1 MKRKINSLIVSGL
14 LLGQL
19 AVSAQDNQ
27 SVSADTTNNTQPATE
42 AAAPVEATQS
52 QPVAEPVAETPAP
65 VETETVAA
73 TPVADSSNAVTIPLI
88 VMDEVPLTDAIKNL
102 ARQANI
108 NYMLDPKINFGQ
120 PGPDGRPVPQPNV
133 SIRWENISAGQ
144 ALNALLNNYG
154 LQLIEDQKTK
164 ISRVT
169 VKDPAAPDPLI
180 TKIIQLKYASP
191 SNMLAS
197 VQTALVDKR
206 SKIMPDV
213 RTSQLVVLA
222 TEKELDTLDKLIERL
237 DTPTKQVLIEA
248 RLLETRINPTSIK
261 GIDWTGTLAAQH
273 ATFGNN
279 ALPGTPAQTTPV
291 LDPGGSGT
299 VIGSTTTPG
308 TIGGILNGVG
318 GGSGLLGSLSKGSFF
333 QPATAFMNA
342 DGVSLVLSFL
352 NNNAETKILSSPRT
366 VTLDNET
373 AHIEVGQQ
381 YPIINVTAGTANTTG
396 GSSISYSNLTV
407 ALDVTPRISANDFIN
422 LKVSPHAM
430 RLQQVQK
437 FTAGGQSFDVPIFD
451 TRMIDTSVMIPSG
464 HTLVMGGL
472 MEDDVAMQNTKV
484 PLLGDI
490 PGLGYLFRKDSK
502 SRTKQ
507 NLIIFI
513 TPTIVQA
520 GDFQTTKTE
529 FLKTPVPKSDSLEK
543 DWSAWDSGKPRDW
556 SKPAKFQDFSTQ

>member
-1 MKRKINSLIVSGL
+1 MKRKINSLIASGL

-19 AVSAQDNQ
+19 AASAQDNQ
-27 SVSADTTNNTQPATE
+27 AVSADTTTNTQPA
-42 AAAPVEATQS
+42 AEATAAVAAT
-52 QPVAEPVAETPAP
+52 QPQATAEPVAETAASA
-65 VETETVAA
+65 EAAAA
-73 TPVADSSNAVTIPLI
+73 TSDLDSSNAVTVPLI

-120 PGPDGRPVPQPNV
+120 PGPDGRPIPQPNV

-144 ALNALLNNYG
+144 ALNALLNNYS
-154 LQLIEDQKTK
+154 LQLVEDTKTK
-164 ISRVT
+164 IARIST
-169 VKDPAAPDPLI
+169 KDPAAPEPLI

-222 TEKELDTLDKLIERL
+222 TEGELETLDRLIEQL

-279 ALPGTPAQTTPV
+279 ALPGTPSTTTPV

-308 TIGGILNGVG
+308 TIGGILGGVG
-318 GGSGLLGSLSKGSFF
+318 SGSGLLGSLSKGSFF

-342 DGVSLVLSFL
+342 DGVSLILSFL

-437 FTAGGQSFDVPIFD
+437 FTAGGQTFDVPIFD
-451 TRMIDTSVMIPSG
+451 TRMIETSVMIPSG

-484 PLLGDI
+484 PILGDI

-513 TPTIVQA
+513 TPTIVEA
-520 GDFQTTKTE
+520 SDFQTTKTE

-556 SKPAKFQDFSTQ
+556 SKPAKFQDLPTQ